1 MMQNDDKLEQALK
14 NLAQPEPSARLDEA
28 ILGNVRR
35 ALALENYQKAESLLQ
50 SQGERLD
57 GATKTQLATGML
69 AIREQFGAGFEQ
81 AYAAHLQA
89 HSQHPVEVADNAS
102 DLQR

>member
-1 MMQNDDKLEQALK
+1 MEKIHLEQALEG
-14 NLAQPEPSARLDEA
+14 LPQPEPSAGLYEA
-28 ILGNVRR
+28 IRGNVRR

-50 SQGERLD
+50 SQSERLD
-57 GATKTQLATGML
+57 GARKAQLATSML

-81 AYAAHLQA
+81 AYTAHLQA
-89 HSQHPVEVADNAS
+89 HSQHPVEVAYNAS